1 MEKIILWARVL
12 RIHSMRMLI
21 YIILYRLCLVNE
33 QTAMINLKNNVVKNI
48 QKLNKKKS
56 NDFGLE
62 KAELL

>member
-1 MEKIILWARVL
+1 MEKIILWSRVL

>member
-1 MEKIILWARVL
+1 
-12 RIHSMRMLI
+12 MRMLI